1 MISKAYEN
9 PDFEIIEFTLE
20 DVLTA
25 SAVVH
30 TTTAP
35 STTVPKTTLPPTTL
49 PETTSGGLQVGGGGQ
64 GDIVFNP
71 SEYFSNVQ

>member
-1 MISKAYEN
+1 MISKAYEK
-9 PDFEIIEFTLE
+9 PDFCIVKFELE

-30 TTTAP
+30 TTQP
-35 STTVPKTTLPPTTL
+35 STTIPTTTIPTTTLPSAT
-49 PETTSGGLQVGGGGQ
+49 EGGLEVGGNGQ

-71 SEYFSNVQ
+71 SEYFSKVQ